1 MTNQH
6 AGASVLKGGLLQC
19 YQLQARVYGARTGTG
34 TGPCAGRL
42 GMLWLSLSFVTGF
55 FVWLPPGG
63 KETHKGSGNLP
74 HANIYITRSPVSLV
88 QGPGVAL
95 LEGGEWGWGG
105 FDGIR
110 PCKKPSSPGWSQPAS
125 PVLFMSVGCGCYS

>member
-6 AGASVLKGGLLQC
+6 AGASVLKGGLLQR

-42 GMLWLSLSFVTGF
+42 GMLWLSLSFVTGV
-55 FVWLPPGG
+55 FVWLPQGG

-74 HANIYITRSPVSLV
+74 HANIYITRSPVSPA
-88 QGPGVAL
+88 QGWGWLCWRVGVGVAL
-95 LEGGEWGWGG
+95 M
-105 FDGIR
+105 
-110 PCKKPSSPGWSQPAS
+110 A
-125 PVLFMSVGCGCYS
+125 

>member
-6 AGASVLKGGLLQC
+6 AGASVLKGGLLQR

-42 GMLWLSLSFVTGF
+42 GMLWLSLSFVTGV
-55 FVWLPPGG
+55 FVWLPQGG

-74 HANIYITRSPVSLV
+74 HANIYITRSPASLA
-88 QGPGVAL
+88 QGRGWLCWRVGGGVAL
-95 LEGGEWGWGG
+95 M
-105 FDGIR
+105 
-110 PCKKPSSPGWSQPAS
+110 A
-125 PVLFMSVGCGCYS
+125 